1 MDKTKFLDLGKQPIT
16 NKFLGKEEFNGEFFY
31 NLKVVFD
38 EETKL
43 VSIQEFVQPE
53 MMFNE
58 DYAYTTS
65 LSYPMVE
72 HFKNTAQMLQ
82 NKFNPGMVL

>member
-1 MDKTKFLDLGKQPIT
+1 MKKVFLDLGKQPIT

-53 MMFNE
+53 IKKTLQAIWNSI
-58 DYAYTTS
+58 ATS
-65 LSYPMVE
+65 LESDYYLLIE
-72 HFKNTAQMLQ
+72 SCL
-82 NKFNPGMVL
+82 